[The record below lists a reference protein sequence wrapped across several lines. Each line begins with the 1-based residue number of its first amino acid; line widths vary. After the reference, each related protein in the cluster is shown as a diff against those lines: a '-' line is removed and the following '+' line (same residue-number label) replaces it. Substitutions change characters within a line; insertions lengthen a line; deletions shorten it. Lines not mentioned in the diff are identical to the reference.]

1 MSNIDTIDYKKT
13 AIVVI
18 DLQEGIAKREG
29 LAPYSGKEVVDNSA
43 KLAKA
48 LKEKGG
54 EVFLVRVSFTDGK
67 DALHPALDP
76 VESNATIPQAG
87 WDVIVPEL
95 SEIEGAHVITKRQW
109 GAFYG
114 TELDL
119 QLRRR
124 GIDTIILCG
133 IATGVGVDTTAREAF
148 QRGYNQIFAM
158 DAMTGLVKEEH
169 EYLSKFIFP
178 RMGKLRT
185 TKEILD
191 LMK

>member
-1 MSNIDTIDYKKT
+1 MSNIDYKKT

-18 DLQEGIAKREG
+18 DLQEGIARREG
-29 LAPYSGKEVVDNSA
+29 LAPYSGKEVVDNSE
-43 KLAKA
+43 KLAKV

-76 VESNATIPQAG
+76 VESNATIRQAG

-109 GAFYG
+109 GAFHG

-158 DAMTGLVKEEH
+158 DAMTGLAKEEH